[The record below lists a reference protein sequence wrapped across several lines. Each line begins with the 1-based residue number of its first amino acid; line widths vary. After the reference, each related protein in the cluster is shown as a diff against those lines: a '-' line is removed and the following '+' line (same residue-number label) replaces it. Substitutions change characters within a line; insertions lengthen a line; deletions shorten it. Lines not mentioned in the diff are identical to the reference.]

1 MKTGIEHMSVQFE
14 AMAKSVEEWLEE
26 VNNVSLEMSI
36 QIINY
41 LEGIAFA
48 ALIAHK
54 ERESD
59 IEIANR
65 MYGKTK
71 CLREDY
77 NNARREHIGL

>member
-1 MKTGIEHMSVQFE
+1 MKTGIEHMNVQFE
-14 AMAKSVEEWLEE
+14 SMAKAVEQWLEE

-48 ALIAHK
+48 ALMAHK

-59 IEIANR
+59 VEIANR
-65 MYGKTK
+65 MYAKAK
-71 CLREDY
+71 CLRENY
-77 NNARREHIGL
+77 NNARREHIGI